1 MRTLEKDTPKEC
13 IDAFLDAVK
22 APKAK
27 SDRRIIVVDETLPPQ
42 LKKEID
48 EDLKREARERQSKS
62 RGNKTRQSIA
72 AG

>member
-48 EDLKREARERQSKS
+48 EDLKRAPQALHCLLSPER
-62 RGNKTRQSIA
+62 I
-72 AG
+72 